1 MAIPDF
7 QSILLPLLKA
17 TASREELSSAESYKL
32 MAEHFQ
38 LSEAEVENPMPS
50 GRGST
55 FRNRVAWA
63 KQYLMFAQLVEPTRR
78 GVSRVTELGREWS
91 RKRTA
96 PLKSLLT
103 RICGLKSGAQEA
115 LRADETGRS

>member
-38 LSEAEVENPMPS
+38 LSEAEVENPDAIWQGKHLPQS
-50 GRGST
+50 GCMGKAVPDVRPA
-55 FRNRVAWA
+55 R
-63 KQYLMFAQLVEPTRR
+63 
-78 GVSRVTELGREWS
+78 
-91 RKRTA
+91 
-96 PLKSLLT
+96 
-103 RICGLKSGAQEA
+103 
-115 LRADETGRS
+115 